1 VTDELR
7 ALLRA
12 DLDAE
17 RPPPIGDIVG
27 AAIRDGRRRRRN
39 RRLGAVGAWAV
50 VAGAL
55 AIVLVSGM
63 GLAARPDAVLPA
75 AGEPSPAEPS
85 PAEPS
90 PAESAALPSVPA
102 TTQSPSV
109 ASPETVPIMP
119 TAPTAPPQART
130 LTIHSGTQRA
140 EGMQK
145 KATSA
150 AMLHLLTQL
159 LPPGRT
165 SHFGVAS
172 DNDLHVQLYLD
183 RGDGPGMVRVVV
195 DQTPPG
201 VRQKAVAGRPHGGTG
216 IVTIDNFPDNCLQN
230 TVVAAE
236 WADGTMVQID
246 VASCLAWDGN
256 RNAPA
261 APVLTADEAVRIVSD
276 PRWGVKMAAA
286 EVDAGGKRFPAVPV
300 FG

>member
-12 DLDAE
+12 DLEAE

-27 AAIRDGRRRRRN
+27 AAIREGRRRRRY
-39 RRLGAVGAWAV
+39 RRMGMVGAGAV

-55 AIVLVSGM
+55 VAVLVSGL
-63 GLAARPDAVLPA
+63 GLVARPQAVVPA
-75 AGEPSPAEPS
+75 ADVRSPAAS
-85 PAEPS
+85 PA
-90 PAESAALPSVPA
+90 AASASAPVA
-102 TTQSPSV
+102 TRPPLIM
-109 ASPETVPIMP
+109 SPETVPIPPTVP
-119 TAPTAPPQART
+119 TALPRART

-165 SHFGVAS
+165 SHFGAAS

-195 DQTPPG
+195 DRSAPG
-201 VRQKAVAGRPHGGTG
+201 ERQKSLPGRPHGGTG
-216 IVTIDNFPDNCLQN
+216 TVTIDNFPDNCLQN

-236 WADGTMVQID
+236 WADGTVVQVD
-246 VASCLAWDGN
+246 VATCLAWDGTSN
-256 RNAPA
+256 PPA
-261 APVLTADEAVRIVSD
+261 QPVLTADEAVRIAAD
-276 PRWGVKMAAA
+276 PRWGVTMAAA
-286 EVDAGGKRFPAVPV
+286 EVDVAGKRFPAVPV
-300 FG
+300 FSS